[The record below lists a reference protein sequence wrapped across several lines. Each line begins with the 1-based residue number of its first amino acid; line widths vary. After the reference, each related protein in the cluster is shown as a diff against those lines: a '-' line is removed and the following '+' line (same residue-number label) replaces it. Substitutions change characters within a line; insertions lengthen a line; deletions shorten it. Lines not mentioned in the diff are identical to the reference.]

1 MVQYGGYLLKGSL
14 LIVKVLKHIAKHFCT
29 ACVYFTLVQLFITVV
44 FQLLSQQTANA
55 TFMPMETEL
64 ILLAFSVA
72 MAYIQDVLKI
82 KSISL
87 TARVLLHALC
97 YTASVFLLFVA
108 VTKQISNIPALLFI
122 LVGALGVYAIV
133 GGAALAVYL
142 VNNRTKPKGEEYV
155 SQFKG

>member
-1 MVQYGGYLLKGSL
+1 
-14 LIVKVLKHIAKHFCT
+14 
-29 ACVYFTLVQLFITVV
+29 
-44 FQLLSQQTANA
+44 
-55 TFMPMETEL
+55 MPMETEL

-82 KSISL
+82 KSISM